1 MTTPRDRFKGAAGV
15 SMTLA
20 AAALVVVAP
29 TSMPPAAAAPQQFPD
44 LGSYS
49 SVNADD
55 YTTYHS
61 YMTAGVQFAAPGG
74 YRCRMSFTHK
84 QNGAHMQCWG
94 SLPGTSFNHVGLD
107 YLGGATT
114 DGDAFS
120 DVDLSQIET
129 VPPGPGVAGGTIN
142 PQDYKPLPPHSKVTY
157 TDGPLQTCAVDSAM
171 TACETTDEE
180 FGQQHGFVLSPA
192 GSWTF

>member
-1 MTTPRDRFKGAAGV
+1 MTTPRGRFKGAAGV

-20 AAALVVVAP
+20 AGALVVVAP
-29 TSMPPAAAAPQQFPD
+29 TSMPPAAAGPRQFPD
-44 LGSYS
+44 LGSYRA
-49 SVNADD
+49 VNADD

-61 YMTAGVQFAAPGG
+61 YMTAGVQFATPGG

-114 DGDAFS
+114 AGAAFS
-120 DVDLSQIET
+120 DVDLS
-129 VPPGPGVAGGTIN
+129 AN
-142 PQDYKPLPPHSKVTY
+142 RNR
-157 TDGPLQTCAVDSAM
+157 
-171 TACETTDEE
+171 
-180 FGQQHGFVLSPA
+180 PA
-192 GSWTF
+192 GPRRGRRDYQPAGLQAFAPAQQGDIYRWTVADVRRRFRNDGM